1 MKVAIAGY
9 TDAAPYPGGGRTNW
23 DLSADR
29 ANATRRILT
38 ESGLPDD
45 RIRDVTGHGERDLLL
60 PSAPLDA
67 ANRRI
72 AILLVRSAPT
82 MPLLQAAPGPASS
95 AH

>member
-1 MKVAIAGY
+1 MLQSLHEPVAIAGY
-9 TDAAPYPGGGRTNW
+9 TDATPYTGEGRTNW

-38 ESGLPDD
+38 AAGLPND

-60 PSAPLDA
+60 PNTPEAP

-72 AILLVRSAPT
+72 AILLVRTAPAVR
-82 MPLLQAAPGPASS
+82 PPGFGN
-95 AH
+95 